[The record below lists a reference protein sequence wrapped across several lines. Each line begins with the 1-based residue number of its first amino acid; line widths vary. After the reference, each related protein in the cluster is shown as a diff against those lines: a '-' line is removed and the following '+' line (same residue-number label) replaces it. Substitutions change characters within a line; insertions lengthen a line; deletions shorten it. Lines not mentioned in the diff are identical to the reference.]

1 MDFQAKFD
9 PNKIVEATL
18 LLDTLEAN
26 NPNQA
31 NMDDIVKLVSDISI
45 KAGIDTGISKQ
56 IKINNKSPRPK
67 KQNKPWFDQD
77 CHLKRKQY
85 IRFKNRLRKS
95 KSPQD
100 EETFK
105 TETKSYKKVS
115 QYKKTYVQQK
125 LTY

>member
-1 MDFQAKFD
+1 MGKWCDDKKLDFQAKFD
-9 PNKIVEATL
+9 PSKIVEATL

-67 KQNKPWFDQD
+67 KQNNISDLKIDLEKVNLLKMKKLSKPKPN
-77 CHLKRKQY
+77 L
-85 IRFKNRLRKS
+85 
-95 KSPQD
+95 
-100 EETFK
+100 
-105 TETKSYKKVS
+105 TKS
-115 QYKKTYVQQK
+115 
-125 LTY
+125 